1 MYCSNCGKINNSENL
16 YCEECGAR
24 LVNSNNNITQT
35 KRFLCPSCGSDK
47 IFFQQV
53 TQASESKTK
62 TKHYETHHGCLYWV
76 FIGWWIWIFKALWN
90 LFLIGCTGGLSIFFK
105 KKNQVGKSVG
115 TTTTKNVN
123 KTVATCQNC
132 GSSWNA

>member
-1 MYCSNCGKINNSENL
+1 M
-16 YCEECGAR
+16 
-24 LVNSNNNITQT
+24 
-35 KRFLCPSCGSDK
+35 FCPNCGSDK
-47 IFFQQV
+47 VIIQQV
-53 TQASESKTK
+53 TQASESKTQ

-76 FIGWWIWIFKALWN
+76 LIGWWIWIFKVMWDLTLM
-90 LFLIGCTGGLSIFFK
+90 LFTGGLSIFFK

-132 GSSWNA
+132 GKTFYV